1 MNQVAIA
8 LPIPQIND
16 FCQHWKI
23 VELALFGSILRDDFH
38 ADSDVDV
45 LIAFSSDATWN
56 LLDLVKMQQEL
67 EEIFG
72 RDVDLIEKR
81 TIEQSHN
88 WIRRQEILSTA
99 QTIYVTR

>member
-1 MNQVAIA
+1 MNQVATA
-8 LPIPQIND
+8 LPTDQINN
-16 FCQHWKI
+16 FCQHWKVI
-23 VELALFGSILRDDFH
+23 ELALFGSILRDDFH
-38 ADSDVDV
+38 ADSDVDI
-45 LIAFSSDATWN
+45 LITFSSDATWN

-67 EEIFG
+67 ENIFE
-72 RDVDLIEKR
+72 RDVDLIERK